1 MTRPL
6 TAPLARHQTAVVVT
20 LVAFVAWA
28 LLASAPAGAV
38 PAGPVVGV
46 DTSPAGTWMVDT
58 TGGVVAL
65 AGSLHHGSAT
75 RLDLVSGVVDV
86 AAQPSGGGYWLAAAD
101 GGVFA
106 YGGAGF
112 HGSAGGLPLVSPV
125 VGMATTPSGRGYW
138 LVAADGGVFTYGD
151 AAFLGSMGAT
161 PLVSPVVGMAATPS
175 GRGYWLVAA
184 DGGVFS
190 FGDARFHGS
199 AGGLPLVSP
208 VVGMAGTP
216 SGGGYWLVAA
226 DGGIFT
232 FGRAAFV
239 GSLGGQ
245 PIPAAITGLAASG
258 ENGYVLT
265 DRAGRTTA
273 FGTATDPGDRTS
285 GRILQGFTVVDSGRL
300 APGVYIRTYRAPDQ
314 VVTTVE
320 VAAGSGFGL
329 DLVPAPGGVLAPGGG
344 RGATTSELCGAVGC
358 VAGVN
363 GDFFDL
369 DDHEPFG
376 GVVIGGEVW
385 RSPRS
390 FHAQLN
396 VFDDGTV
403 VAQNASWPVR
413 VLGPDGTTR
422 PVDVVNRRPDV
433 DQIAVFS
440 SRAGDRTPTIA
451 GGPGEQVVRLA
462 TRLSSPGRLE
472 LLTDRDLQ
480 AVAFGTGGA
489 ATPLGPGSIV
499 FVGRG
504 LGALRLRDLWQ
515 QIQES
520 PSGPL
525 RLDLGGDATID
536 HSVGGAP
543 ILAER
548 PLATATAAEEGL
560 HPRTAVGQR
569 RDGSVVLAV
578 VDGRRPGRAGME
590 LPRLASLMS
599 ELGTVASI
607 NLDGG
612 GSSTL
617 VARGSVR
624 NVPSDGA
631 ERRVANALVVTRR

>member
-1 MTRPL
+1 MAAL
-6 TAPLARHQTAVVVT
+6 VAWT
-20 LVAFVAWA
+20 LVAP
-28 LLASAPAGAV
+28 SPAGAV
-38 PAGPVVGV
+38 AAGPVVGL
-46 DTSPAGTWMVDT
+46 DTSPAGSWMVDT
-58 TGGVVAL
+58 TGGVVAS
-65 AGSLHHGSAT
+65 AGGFHHGSAT
-75 RLDLVSGVVDV
+75 KLDLVSPMVDV
-86 AAQPSGGGYWLAAAD
+86 AAQPSGSGYWLAAGD

-106 YGGAGF
+106 YGQARF

-151 AAFLGSMGAT
+151 APFLGSMGGI

-208 VVGMAGTP
+208 VVGMAATP
-216 SGGGYWLVAA
+216 SGRGYWLVAA
-226 DGGIFT
+226 DGGVFT

-239 GSLGGQ
+239 GSFGGQ
-245 PIPAAITGLAASG
+245 PIPAAISGLTATG
-258 ENGYVLT
+258 ETGYVLT

-273 FGTATDPGDRTS
+273 FGSATDPGDRTA
-285 GRILQGFTVVDSGRL
+285 GRRLRGFTVVDAGRL
-300 APGVYIRTYRAPDQ
+300 APGVDIRTYRAPDQ
-314 VVTTVE
+314 VVSTVE

-329 DLVPAPGGVLAPGGG
+329 ELVAAPGGVVAPGSG
-344 RGATTSELCGAVGC
+344 RGATTSDLCGSAGC

-369 DDHEPFG
+369 DDHEPYG
-376 GVVIGGEVW
+376 GVVIGGEFW
-385 RSPRS
+385 RSPRA

-396 VFDDGTV
+396 VFDDGRI
-403 VAQNASWPVR
+403 VAQNASWPMSVIAPKAEDER
-413 VLGPDGTTR
+413 LSMT
-422 PVDVVNRRPDV
+422 VDVLNRRPEPG
-433 DQIAVFS
+433 QIAVFS
-440 SRAGDRTPTIA
+440 SRSGTRTPTVTGA
-451 GGPGEQVVRLA
+451 PGEEIVRLA
-462 TRLSSPGRLE
+462 ARLDPPGALQQ
-472 LLTDRDLQ
+472 LTARAMI
-480 AVAFGTGGA
+480 AVSFGPGGA
-489 ATPLGPGSIV
+489 ATPLGSDSIV

-504 LGALRLRDLWQ
+504 IGARRLSALWEQ
-515 QIQES
+515 VRAPSS
-520 PSGPL
+520 PAL

-548 PLATATAAEEGL
+548 PLATATAAAVGN

-569 RDGSVVLAV
+569 RDGSIVLAV

-590 LPRLASLMS
+590 LPRLASLLS
-599 ELGTVASI
+599 ELGAVASM